1 MLLKVDQYYY
11 KDHSVKVIVI
21 ANSVF
26 LLFHITFNNRLYL
39 VTSTTEVDEPC
50 IENGCILP

>member
-11 KDHSVKVIVI
+11 KDHSVKVI

-26 LLFHITFNNRLYL
+26 LLFHIT
-39 VTSTTEVDEPC
+39 
-50 IENGCILP
+50 